1 MLRVSLK
8 GVWAHKIRLLL
19 TALAIIL
26 GVGLIS
32 GVYVFTDT
40 IGKAFDAIFADAY
53 AGIDIA
59 VGTESDF
66 ALGEGTY
73 LDESDFALIDDLEG
87 VEQAFPY
94 IQGMGV
100 TILDSEGELLSGGP
114 GPPTF
119 VNNLTEPTGT
129 TIYDDTGGFTISE
142 GAYPAGRDAV
152 RPSWA
157 VSRSGTGSR

>member
-1 MLRVSLK
+1 MVRVSLK
-8 GVWAHKIRLLL
+8 GVWAHKVRLFL

-32 GVYVFTDT
+32 GVYVYTDT
-40 IGKAFDAIFADAY
+40 IGKAFDGIFADAY

-73 LDESDFALIDDLEG
+73 IDESDFAKIDEVAG
-87 VEQAFPY
+87 VEEAFPF

-100 TILDSEGELLSGGP
+100 TILDSEGEVLGAGPGRLLS
-114 GPPTF
+114 
-119 VNNLTEPTGT
+119 
-129 TIYDDTGGFTISE
+129 
-142 GAYPAGRDAV
+142 
-152 RPSWA
+152 
-157 VSRSGTGSR
+157 

>member
-66 ALGEGTY
+66 AFGEGTY
-73 LDESDFALIDDLEG
+73 LDESDFALIDDLDG
-87 VEQAFPY
+87 VEKTA
-94 IQGMGV
+94 
-100 TILDSEGELLSGGP
+100 
-114 GPPTF
+114 
-119 VNNLTEPTGT
+119 
-129 TIYDDTGGFTISE
+129 
-142 GAYPAGRDAV
+142 
-152 RPSWA
+152 
-157 VSRSGTGSR
+157 